1 MNSWISDGRI
11 SPPNLRSYGLYVEK
25 ESVNSNFFLLNSML
39 FKRAYRYCK
48 KPAIRFSSRIFS
60 LSLVARQKIVLI
72 NDPVKLT
79 WSQRSRLLPSSFEKN
94 NKIFNTTIKNKK
106 TEGLIPGTD
115 DKIPRWQKSKM
126 KTNNEGTEEET
137 EMTTAMAITECSVY
151 IVHTQALKEYAELWQ
166 NVLTQRKMN

>member
-1 MNSWISDGRI
+1 MLFCWKSFLLYINEYKIQYRIRQDRISESMVILMNSWISDGRI

-79 WSQRSRLLPSSFEKN
+79 WSPRSRLLPSSFEKN
-94 NKIFNTTIKNKK
+94 NKSSTPPLKIK
-106 TEGLIPGTD
+106 
-115 DKIPRWQKSKM
+115 RQK
-126 KTNNEGTEEET
+126 
-137 EMTTAMAITECSVY
+137 V
-151 IVHTQALKEYAELWQ
+151 
-166 NVLTQRKMN
+166 

>member
-1 MNSWISDGRI
+1 MLFCWKSFLLYINEYKIQYRIRQDRISESMVILMNSWISDGRI

-79 WSQRSRLLPSSFEKN
+79 WSPRSRLLPSSFEKTTKSSTPPL
-94 NKIFNTTIKNKK
+94 KIK
-106 TEGLIPGTD
+106 
-115 DKIPRWQKSKM
+115 RQK
-126 KTNNEGTEEET
+126 
-137 EMTTAMAITECSVY
+137 V
-151 IVHTQALKEYAELWQ
+151 
-166 NVLTQRKMN
+166 